1 MAEDKKEVKGAAAA
15 APTPSQGE
23 GTQAEL
29 VNHVVTESD
38 LKHNPELAKNN
49 IKVGDTV
56 QLPAEVKEK
65 ADARAKSEAEAA
77 SKAKKA
83 EEKTSKASRKYVVVS
98 PFADKDNFG
107 KKWEEGDDVSHFDED
122 RLKSCIERGL
132 VKKA

>member
-15 APTPSQGE
+15 TPTPSQGE

-56 QLPAEVKEK
+56 QLPADVKEK
-65 ADARAKSEAEAA
+65 ADARAKTEAA
-77 SKAKKA
+77 AKAKKA
-83 EEKTSKASRKYVVVS
+83 EEKASKASRKYLVVS

-107 KKWEEGDDVSHFDED
+107 KKWGEGDDVSHFSQE
-122 RLKSCIERGL
+122 RLQAAINRGL
-132 VKKA
+132 VKEG